1 MNMSYK
7 NLADNTRVWV
17 YQSNR
22 PFSEQEVKSI
32 QEHGVDFIKRWSA
45 HGAKLN
51 ASFEVFHNL
60 FIALFVDEE
69 QAKATG
75 CSIDKSVHLI
85 KSLEKEF
92 DVKLLDR
99 DGVAFRDGKS
109 ISVLSRS
116 EFLEKIRSG
125 RLDGD
130 TVVFNNLVSTKKEFE
145 TKWEVPLK
153 ESWHYEFISQ
163 S

>member
-1 MNMSYK
+1 MSMSYK

-22 PFSEQEVKSI
+22 PFSI
-32 QEHGVDFIKRWSA
+32 QEAELIQEQGKMFLKRWSA

-51 ASFEVFHNL
+51 AAFEIIHNL
-60 FIALFVDEE
+60 FVALFVDEE

-85 KSLEKEF
+85 KSFEKEF
-92 DVKLLDR
+92 AIKLLDR
-99 DGVAFRDGKS
+99 NYVAFRAGKD
-109 ISVLSRS
+109 ILVLSRRQ
-116 EFLEKIRSG
+116 FLEKVRKG
-125 RLDGD
+125 ELNHD
-130 TVVFNNLVSTKKEFE
+130 TTVFNNLVSTKKEFE

-153 ESWHYEFISQ
+153 ESWYYEMI
-163 S
+163 